1 MQILK
6 DEIRNKILVIAEAM
20 FYQKGFKET
29 TTRAIATEVGISV
42 SNLYLYYENKEA
54 IFHGVIDE
62 FYKYFINGLETFFDH
77 HDETIKMK
85 VFISKFIQ
93 KIIINDKKKF
103 VILSDKSQGTK
114 YEGFKQQIITILNNH
129 MKAQVNN
136 DLVQDELILYILSKN
151 FIEGIIEIA
160 KHYKDERW
168 LENSINTLVTYHM
181 KGMEHLMR

>member
-6 DEIRNKILVIAEAM
+6 NEIRNKILIVAENT

-29 TTRAIATEVGISV
+29 TTRNIATDVGISV
-42 SNLYLYYENKEA
+42 SNLYLYYNNKEA

-62 FYKYFINGLETFFDH
+62 FYEYFINGLETFFDH
-77 HDETIKMK
+77 HDKNIKMTIC
-85 VFISKFIQ
+85 ISNFIQ
-93 KIIINDKKKF
+93 KIIINNQKKF
-103 VILSDKSQGTK
+103 VILLDKSQGTK

-129 MKAQVNN
+129 MKVQVDK

-151 FIEGIIEIA
+151 FIEGITEIA
-160 KHYKDERW
+160 KHFKDKHW

-181 KGMEHLMR
+181 EGMEHLM

>member
-6 DEIRNKILVIAEAM
+6 DEIRDKILIIAENM
-20 FYQKGFKET
+20 FYQNGFKET
-29 TTRAIATEVGISV
+29 TTRGIATEVGISV

-62 FYKYFINGLETFFDH
+62 FYKYFTNGIETFFDH
-77 HDETIKMK
+77 NDENIKID
-85 VFISKFIQ
+85 VCINNLIQ
-93 KIIINDKKKF
+93 KIIITDQKKF

-114 YEGFKQQIITILNNH
+114 YEDFKQQIITILNNH
-129 MKAQVNN
+129 MKAQVDK

-181 KGMEHLMR
+181 NGMEHLM